1 MRAPVLGTSFF
12 LSVKLAFGARPPDLA
27 EGAENGWNN
36 RALRVTDGPG
46 TMDRNAMTL
55 VVLLAAAASSCL
67 AQSQAPIPATRGG
80 PGPDAVSKTRD
91 ASAIV
96 LAPGPAANPAAPAE
110 APEGPVHAVSPR
122 VAAAISSV
130 MPPFGAG
137 PAAPG
142 AASPTQDLREVD
154 KPKNTIPRLPVEVM
168 ARYLVTESRTP
179 VFRIRDLY
187 TAEGRTALS
196 FAAHPGLHIGNF
208 FGLNSGL
215 AYEMYLE
222 EERVQNI
229 ADLKDT
235 AYAVAVGGDPEE
247 AQAILDATRDAFI
260 RTEDNDGPVRLK

>member
-1 MRAPVLGTSFF
+1 
-12 LSVKLAFGARPPDLA
+12 
-27 EGAENGWNN
+27 
-36 RALRVTDGPG
+36 
-46 TMDRNAMTL
+46 
-55 VVLLAAAASSCL
+55 
-67 AQSQAPIPATRGG
+67 
-80 PGPDAVSKTRD
+80 
-91 ASAIV
+91 
-96 LAPGPAANPAAPAE
+96 
-110 APEGPVHAVSPR
+110 
-122 VAAAISSV
+122 
-130 MPPFGAG
+130 
-137 PAAPG
+137 
-142 AASPTQDLREVD
+142 LREVD

-179 VFRIRDLY
+179 VLRVRDLY

-247 AQAILDATRDAFI
+247 ARAILDATRDAFI
-260 RTEDNDGPVRLK
+260 RT

>member
-1 MRAPVLGTSFF
+1 MV
-12 LSVKLAFGARPPDLA
+12 
-27 EGAENGWNN
+27 
-36 RALRVTDGPG
+36 PG
-46 TMDRNAMTL
+46 TMDGNAMTF
-55 VVLLAAAASSCL
+55 VVLLAAASRCL
-67 AQSQAPIPATRGG
+67 AQSQAPVPATQGV

-96 LAPGPAANPAAPAE
+96 LAPGPAAIPAAPAK
-110 APEGPVHAVSPR
+110 APEGSVRAVSPS
-122 VAAAISSV
+122 VAAEISRV

-142 AASPTQDLREVD
+142 AAPPKQDLREAD

-179 VFRIRDLY
+179 VLRVRDLY

-208 FGLNSGL
+208 VGLNSGL

-247 AQAILDATRDAFI
+247 ARAILDATRDAFI